1 VDNQRRGDDMSFFG
15 KEENIDTWCYKGY
28 EFVGSNIED
37 ALLTFIT
44 EFATEACNYASTSTN
59 ISKPYGGKED
69 MELYI
74 KEMVRDL
81 CRNKSETQ

>member
-1 VDNQRRGDDMSFFG
+1 MSFFG
-15 KEENIDTWCYKGY
+15 KEEQIDRWVDEGY
-28 EFVGSNIED
+28 GFVDTQLED
-37 ALLTFIT
+37 ALLAFLID
-44 EFATEACNYASTSTN
+44 FATEACNFASTQTY
-59 ISKPYGGKED
+59 IPIPHGGKED

>member
-1 VDNQRRGDDMSFFG
+1 MSFFG

-28 EFVGSNIED
+28 EFVDSNIED

-44 EFATEACNYASTSTN
+44 EFATEACNYASTSTS

>member
-1 VDNQRRGDDMSFFG
+1 MSFFG
-15 KEENIDTWCYKGY
+15 MEEYIDTWCYKGY
-28 EFVGSNIED
+28 EFVDANIED

-44 EFATEACNYASTSTN
+44 EFATEACNYASTSTS
-59 ISKPYGGKED
+59 ISKPYRGKED

-81 CRNKSETQ
+81 CRNKRETQ